1 MNKIERMLQE
11 LCPNGV
17 EYKKLGEVCE
27 IKIGEFVHQKL
38 QNPQSSYPVFNGGTS
53 NTGFYDKYNN
63 EGENIIISA
72 RGANAGFVNKYVGK
86 YWGGNS
92 CYSVSI
98 IRKNMLNYLFVFYYL
113 KSIQEKL
120 INRQQKG
127 GIPAVSKKQIL
138 NIEIPVP
145 PLPIQEEIVRILDHF
160 TELAASLQAELQARK
175 EQYEYYRN
183 KLLTFDNIEGVGT
196 QSVTWMKMSE
206 IGTFIRGNGLQKKD
220 FTETGFPCIHYGQ
233 IHTYYGTFA
242 STTKSFT
249 SYSLAE
255 RLRKASYGDLIIA
268 TTSEDVEGVCKACAW
283 LGKGDVAIS
292 GDAYIYKHNQDP
304 KYMSYLFQTKL
315 FLEYK
320 KKAATGTKVVRVSG
334 ESMEKFK
341 LPIPP
346 LSEQQRIVS
355 ILDKFE
361 TLVNDLSQGLPA
373 EIAAVQEQYEY
384 YRNKLL
390 TFKRIA

>member
-1 MNKIERMLQE
+1 
-11 LCPNGV
+11 
-17 EYKKLGEVCE
+17 
-27 IKIGEFVHQKL
+27 
-38 QNPQSSYPVFNGGTS
+38 
-53 NTGFYDKYNN
+53 
-63 EGENIIISA
+63 
-72 RGANAGFVNKYVGK
+72 
-86 YWGGNS
+86 
-92 CYSVSI
+92 
-98 IRKNMLNYLFVFYYL
+98 
-113 KSIQEKL
+113 
-120 INRQQKG
+120 
-127 GIPAVSKKQIL
+127 
-138 NIEIPVP
+138 
-145 PLPIQEEIVRILDHF
+145 
-160 TELAASLQAELQARK
+160 
-175 EQYEYYRN
+175 
-183 KLLTFDNIEGVGT
+183 
-196 QSVTWMKMSE
+196 MSE